1 MVYGQ
6 EGVGK
11 STFASKFPDP
21 VFIDTEG
28 STKQLD
34 VARFDAPTS
43 WEMLLQQVGYVI
55 QHPEVCRTLVIDT
68 ADWAEKLCIKAVCDR
83 AHKNGVEDFGYGKG
97 YVYVAE
103 EFGKLINKLDEVI
116 SAGVNIV
123 ITAHAQMKKIEQ
135 PDEMGSYDRWEL
147 KLSKQCSPMLKEWAD
162 LLLFANYKT
171 IVVSTGKD
179 KYKGQ
184 GGQQRIM
191 YTTHTASWDAKNR
204 FSLPEVM
211 PFDYGQ
217 IEQLIAQN
225 TGIQGSVQSY
235 ERSFADAQDDKGST
249 ENEKREAQDNKESSQ
264 QSEKKTDPL
273 DAFIDDCREKGV
285 LVEVTDNKP
294 AKADIPGHVPKALA
308 DLMRE
313 KGLTV
318 GDIENIVAKRGYFP
332 PGTPFENYPPDFVSG
347 CLIAAFPQLYEFAVK
362 SGLLDLPF

>member
-1 MVYGQ
+1 M
-6 EGVGK
+6 
-11 STFASKFPDP
+11 
-21 VFIDTEG
+21 
-28 STKQLD
+28 
-34 VARFDAPTS
+34 
-43 WEMLLQQVGYVI
+43 QQVGYVI

-83 AHKNGVEDFGYGKG
+83 AHKEGVEDFGYGKG

-116 SAGVNIV
+116 SAGVNVV

-147 KLSKQCSPMLKEWAD
+147 KLSKQCAPMLKEWAD

-211 PFDYGQ
+211 LLDYGQ

-235 ERSFADAQDDKGST
+235 ERSFADAKDDKGST
-249 ENEKREAQDNKESSQ
+249 ENEKRETQEKKEMAQ
-264 QSEKKTDPL
+264 QSEEKTDPL

-285 LVEVTDNKP
+285 TVEVKDREP
-294 AKADIPGHVPKALA
+294 AKTNIPEYVPRALA
-308 DLMRE
+308 DLMKE
-313 KGLTV
+313 KDMTV
-318 GDIENIVAKRGYFP
+318 SDIQSIVEKRGYFP
-332 PGTPFENYPPDFVSG
+332 PGTPFENYPPDFVDG
-347 CLIAAFPQLYEFAVK
+347 CLIAAFPQLYDFAMQN
-362 SGLLDLPF
+362 GLIDLPF